1 MRILCSISGIEFSV
15 DHFPGEFFSREVYH
29 PVFHLP
35 QKRLLSYTHK
45 WASGELTRTDS
56 YLLFLAL
63 LNSSNQL
70 EFRVPVFRN
79 ELTDALIANNMEYLV
94 RTVIKLNSVLNPAV
108 TFPRFAV
115 TIDTRYLTNV
125 YHWIDAWD
133 EAYKEFQ
140 SGYKSA
146 HESAKLINREA
157 ALSRMIKNPH
167 RATSDYAGPLAEW
180 AVVAGQFP
188 EFLMSPVASSPPIR
202 LCDYWKA
209 IIQKCARDESLYT
222 VREAD
227 LAELIEHC
235 EDKIPV
241 GSIFSHALFK
251 LLRHAEEKHKNF
263 LGFSDRDLVS
273 NYSILSESSDVESAN
288 LKALIDSAPLEQPR
302 REQYASQFQFIR
314 AKLRWD
320 MARKAGER

>member
-15 DHFPGEFFSREVYH
+15 DHFPGEFFSRETYH

-35 QKRLLSYTHK
+35 QKRLLSYTGK

-63 LNSSNQL
+63 LNSSDHI
-70 EFRVPVFRN
+70 EFRTPVYRN
-79 ELTDALIANNMEYLV
+79 ELTDSLIATNMEFLI
-94 RTVIKLNSVLNPAV
+94 RTVIKLNSVVNPAV

-115 TIDTRYLTNV
+115 TVDTRYLTNV
-125 YHWIDAWD
+125 HHWIEAWND
-133 EAYKEFQ
+133 AYKDFLN
-140 SGYKSA
+140 GYKSA
-146 HESAKLINREA
+146 HESSKLINREN
-157 ALSRMIKNPH
+157 ALARMIKNPH
-167 RATSDYAGPLAEW
+167 RAVAEYAGPLAEW
-180 AVVAGQFP
+180 AVIAGQFP
-188 EFLMSPVASSPPIR
+188 EFLMETLPGSSPVR
-202 LCDYWKA
+202 LCDYWKQ

-251 LLRHAEEKHKNF
+251 LLRHAAEKHKNF
-263 LGFSDRDLVS
+263 LGLGDRDLVS
-273 NYSILSESSDVESAN
+273 NYSILADSTDTESAN
-288 LKALIDSAPLEQPR
+288 LKALIDSAPVTEPR
-302 REQYASQFQFIR
+302 REQYATQFQFMR
-314 AKLRWD
+314 AKMRWD